1 MLINSKNVPTDLSN
15 LNSKGD
21 KYLDK
26 LVPVP
31 VDLRKLSDIVIL
43 TTNSTLNAKINEVN
57 NVMRNITNLATFTPL
72 KAKKNEVKN
81 KIPIIN
87 TLDTTTAL
95 TTVENKVPSASNL
108 VKKTDYRTNIS
119 ETENKITADHDHD
132 KYIITQKLKLTG

>member
-1 MLINSKNVPTDLSN
+1 MQINQVLINSKNVPTDLSN

-31 VDLRKLSDIVIL
+31 VDLGKLSDIVIL
-43 TTNSTLNAKINEVN
+43 TTNSTLNAKI
-57 NVMRNITNLATFTPL
+57 
-72 KAKKNEVKN
+72 NEVKN